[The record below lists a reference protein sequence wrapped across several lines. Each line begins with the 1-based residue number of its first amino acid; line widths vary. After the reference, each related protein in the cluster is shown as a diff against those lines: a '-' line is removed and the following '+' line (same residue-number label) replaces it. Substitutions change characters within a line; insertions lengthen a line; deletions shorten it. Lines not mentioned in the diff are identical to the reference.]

1 MSILNSKKRV
11 VKGVSI
17 RTRLLTDEVFSNL
30 VSGKEKGLSAE
41 VMCRNSGIKPN
52 TLENWLSDPYPV
64 GAVKRLQKAF
74 AELEGVSFNS
84 YQSELRRLAHEQAT
98 TGRIEEKETRT
109 VTRSFTGAEYEAIQK
124 LDETERVET
133 IRAKEITIK
142 HVVIRQEIPPDGRL
156 AFRLW
161 QVMEKDEENKD
172 TSGDSS

>member
-11 VKGVSI
+11 IKGVSI
-17 RTRLLTDEVFSNL
+17 RTRLLTDEVFSIL

-41 VMCRNSGIKPN
+41 VVCRNSGIRPN

-74 AELEGVSFNS
+74 AELEGVSFDS
-84 YQSELRRLAHEQAT
+84 YQSELRRLAHEQTT

-109 VTRSFTGAEYEAIQK
+109 VTRSFTGAEYEAIQELEGTK
-124 LDETERVET
+124 QMEA

-142 HVVIRQEIPPDGRL
+142 QVVIRREIPPDGRL
-156 AFRLW
+156 ASRLL
-161 QVMEKDEENKD
+161 QLMEKEEANKD
-172 TSGDSS
+172 TSGDSR